1 MRRLFDEHTKR
12 KVTYLD
18 GSWKFIADPENI
30 GEASNYQLGLGDAKN
45 VIVPSVWN
53 TYLGMS
59 SYEGVCWY
67 EKEFYFEG
75 TARFMFEAVMTE
87 CDVWLDGEYLGNHY
101 GGFCQFEFI
110 VPVIIAGIHKLVLK
124 VDKCFD

>member
-30 GEASNYQLGLGDAKN
+30 GEANNYQCGLGDVKT

-53 TYLGMS
+53 T
-59 SYEGVCWY
+59 
-67 EKEFYFEG
+67 
-75 TARFMFEAVMTE
+75 
-87 CDVWLDGEYLGNHY
+87 
-101 GGFCQFEFI
+101 
-110 VPVIIAGIHKLVLK
+110 
-124 VDKCFD
+124 